1 MSSYCIFYTCTLR
14 FFLKEKKVSSK
25 SKHEKVTN
33 KKKPNSGNL
42 NHLKQE
48 QNKNLKNHVNKVK
61 KCSTHKVKKESQ
73 VQTSPGVNLPKVTL
87 SVKVIALYRL

>member
-1 MSSYCIFYTCTLR
+1 MSLYCIFYTCTLR

-33 KKKPNSGNL
+33 KKPNSGNL

-48 QNKNLKNHVNKVK
+48 QNKN
-61 KCSTHKVKKESQ
+61 
-73 VQTSPGVNLPKVTL
+73 
-87 SVKVIALYRL
+87 